1 MMKAMFLLLTSA
13 LLFGCGT
20 SGTDDPREETVGAEI
35 ASGYNQQMQR
45 ARDVQLELETG
56 KRDLDDAIE
65 ASDQGRRDP

>member
-1 MMKAMFLLLTSA
+1 MMKTFLLTVTSL
-13 LLFGCGT
+13 LLFGCGG
-20 SGTDDPREETVGAEI
+20 SGADDRREETVGAEI

-45 ARDVQLELETG
+45 AQNVQLELETG